1 MRARSMAAALL
12 FGVAPLSQADA
23 IDVCVFD
30 LIGSSGDAY
39 HLMQE
44 YAIEM
49 RDEGVEFNLK
59 PYTDEGVAL
68 ADFSGGDCDVLAATD
83 IRVRRFNQFTGTLPA
98 VGAIPSYEELQT
110 VLTVL
115 SQPNAADFMSSNDN
129 GYEIIGI
136 FPLGAAY
143 LFVTDRD
150 INTASA
156 LAGKR
161 IATLSY
167 HRDAIHMVNYV
178 NASVEPSDITDFG
191 GKFNNRSVDAA
202 YSPAWGY
209 EALEL
214 YRGIGDDGGVVD
226 YPLGQLTMQVVIR
239 DGLLD
244 EELAQRSR
252 EIAHGLLDEAM
263 SIVHRHEEDIPD
275 EYWIEIPQDDIED
288 YQEMFRQN
296 RLELRDGK
304 DADGGEVRQVYDPE
318 MLTLLRRVRCRVNPD
333 AAECTADDR
342 E

>member
-1 MRARSMAAALL
+1 MRARSVTAALL
-12 FGVAPLSQADA
+12 LSLAPLAQADA

-39 HLMQE
+39 HLMEE
-44 YAIEM
+44 YAIDM
-49 RDEGVEFNLK
+49 RDEGLKFNLK

-68 ADFSGGDCDVLAATD
+68 SDFSGGECDALAATD

-98 VGAIPSYEELQT
+98 VGAIPSYEELET

-115 SQPNAADFMSSNDN
+115 SQPNAADFMDTD

-214 YRGIGDDGGVVD
+214 YRGIGDEGGVID

-239 DGLLD
+239 DGILD
-244 EELAQRSR
+244 EDQAQRSR
-252 EIAHGLLDEAM
+252 EVAHGLMGEAM
-263 SIVHRHEEDIPD
+263 SIVRRHEQDIPED
-275 EYWIEIPQDDIED
+275 HWVEIPEADIED

-296 RLELRDGK
+296 RLELRGGK
-304 DADGGEVRQVYDPE
+304 DADGKEVRQVYDPE
-318 MLTLLRRVRCRVNPD
+318 MLTLLRRVRCRVNPG
-333 AAECTADDR
+333 AAECTAEDR